1 MEKIGSNNCWRYFL
15 IIIVC
20 TAIYSNTLTS
30 PWQLDD
36 FANIVDNP
44 LIRISDFSVNSLL
57 SASNLLHDQ
66 TNFYLGIPYRP
77 AAFLSFAFNWYF
89 SKENVTGYHLVNI
102 GIHIL
107 CACLLYF
114 LLLFLFKSPNLKDRF
129 HYYGCEENYENN
141 INNIALLAAIFWA
154 VNPIQIQAVTYI
166 VQRMAALAT
175 LFYLLGMIFYVKARL
190 NKKKLQR
197 AWLFLGCLC
206 CLVLGILSKEIVLL
220 LPVSLGLIEIIFFQD
235 LTIDANRKKCYKIV
249 IVILATTA
257 IFTLLLASILE
268 INFIKFIN
276 EGLEGRPF
284 TLKERI
290 LTEPRIVIFYL
301 SQIFYPVFSRF
312 SIDHSITVSTS
323 LFEPITTLAA
333 ILLIIGLIIIAL
345 FRIQKS
351 PILSFA
357 ILFYFVN
364 HIMESSIIPLEL
376 IFEHRNYLPS
386 LFIFFPISEI
396 AIRILN
402 YYRKLSRQFMFLFTY
417 LIVTVLIIIV
427 GVTTYMRNDVWRSEK
442 TLWEDALPKAPDSAR
457 PYGRLGVCYERE
469 GNYDLALKFYETS
482 LSKQWS
488 RYSYRS
494 TTFYIMGKIYT
505 LKKDY
510 IKAIE
515 LYDKSLS
522 INPNNFNLMFYKAQL
537 LFTMGKLEE
546 SEQILNFLF
555 QQKYIPWDDFNL
567 MGLILLKK
575 NHPEKALDYFKRAN
589 KRLPH
594 NPKVYV
600 NVGISLDMMQYHQRA
615 KWFFSQA
622 AQIIPGDIVPL
633 LCLIDNNVKTGD
645 MESLQINVNNL
656 FRQYSIDYIKDTL
669 QQISKEE
676 IYLPIDSKTLT
687 FLIADNLK
695 NYF

>member
-1 MEKIGSNNCWRYFL
+1 MKKIDSNKLSLGYFVIT
-15 IIIVC
+15 IICIV
-20 TAIYSNTLTS
+20 IYSNTFNAS
-30 PWQLDD
+30 WQLDD
-36 FANIVDNP
+36 FPNIVENP
-44 LIRISDFSVNSLL
+44 LIRITDFSISSMVK
-57 SASNLLHDQ
+57 ASNLFHDQ
-66 TNFYLGIPYRP
+66 NYVGIPYRP

-89 SKENVTGYHLVNI
+89 SKDNVTGYHLVNI

-107 CACLLYF
+107 CGCLLY
-114 LLLFLFKSPNLKDRF
+114 LLLLLLLKSPNLKDRF
-129 HYYGCEENYENN
+129 HYYGCEETYGNS
-141 INNIALLAAIFWA
+141 INNVALLAAIFWA
-154 VNPIQIQAVTYI
+154 VHPIQIQAVTYI

-175 LFYLLGMIFYVKARL
+175 LFYLLGMIFYVKARM
-190 NKKKLQR
+190 NKKKLQS
-197 AWLFLGCLC
+197 ALLFLGCLC

-235 LTIDANRKKCYKIV
+235 LTIRENRKKCYKIV

-257 IFTLLLASILE
+257 VFTLLLASILE

-276 EGLEGRPF
+276 EGLEGRLF

-396 AIRILN
+396 AIQILN

-417 LIVTVLIIIV
+417 LIVTVLIIVV
-427 GVTTYMRNDVWRSEK
+427 GVTTYMRNDVWRSER
-442 TLWEDALPKAPDSAR
+442 TLWEDVLLKNPDLSR
-457 PYGRLGVCYERE
+457 PYGRLAAYYIRNGEHNTGLELCEM
-469 GNYDLALKFYETS
+469 S
-482 LSKQWS
+482 LSKKWA
-488 RYSYRS
+488 RYSNIT
-494 TTFYIMGKIYT
+494 TTFLVIAEIYS
-505 LKKDY
+505 LKKEY
-510 IKAIE
+510 LKAISF
-515 LYDKSLS
+515 YDKAFA
-522 INPNNFNLMFYKAQL
+522 IAPNDFKPMFYKANL
-537 LFTMGKLEE
+537 LMKMERWDE
-546 SEQILNFLF
+546 AEQVVKNLLK
-555 QQKYIPWDDFNL
+555 QKYIPWDDFNL

-575 NHPEKALDYFKRAN
+575 NHPEKALDYFRRAN

-600 NVGISLDMMQYHQRA
+600 NIGISLDMMKYHQRA
-615 KWFFSQA
+615 EWFFSQA